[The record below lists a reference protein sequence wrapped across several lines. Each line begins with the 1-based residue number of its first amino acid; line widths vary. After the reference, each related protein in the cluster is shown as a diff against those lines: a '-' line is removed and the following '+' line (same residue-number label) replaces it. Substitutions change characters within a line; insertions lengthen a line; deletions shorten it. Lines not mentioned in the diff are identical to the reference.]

1 MLSAFEPLQQAR
13 CCPYMFVRR
22 VVRPEVTTRM
32 LTACR
37 RAKRAAREA
46 AAQHAKEQ
54 LLALKQLASPARA
67 CMTFVGGP
75 DATLSGIIMM
85 TGEGSVLM
93 PGRRGFYGEATAALA
108 AMS

>member
-1 MLSAFEPLQQAR
+1 MVKP
-13 CCPYMFVRR
+13 R
-22 VVRPEVTTRM
+22 VIICV

-46 AAQHAKEQ
+46 AALRAKEQ